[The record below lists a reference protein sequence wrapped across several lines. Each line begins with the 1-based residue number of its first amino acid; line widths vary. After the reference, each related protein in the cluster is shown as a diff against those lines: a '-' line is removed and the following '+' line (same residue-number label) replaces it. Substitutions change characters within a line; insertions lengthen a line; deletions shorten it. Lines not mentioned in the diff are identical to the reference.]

1 MGRPG
6 GEFALFTNIHTGRP
20 VSAFSYFAAIH
31 TCRPGGEFALFT
43 AIHTGRPVSAFAYF
57 AASHAGGMEQ
67 TARNRELSGKSIN
80 IDKFTGFFDKLLKG
94 MRPVN
99 DCNQK
104 SCHMNLSDV
113 HSDPAIK

>member
-1 MGRPG
+1 MRKSPEVVHMGRPG
-6 GEFALFTNIHTGRP
+6 GA
-20 VSAFSYFAAIH
+20 SSYFA
-31 TCRPGGEFALFT
+31 

-94 MRPVN
+94 MRPAN

-104 SCHMNLSDV
+104 SYHTNLSEV